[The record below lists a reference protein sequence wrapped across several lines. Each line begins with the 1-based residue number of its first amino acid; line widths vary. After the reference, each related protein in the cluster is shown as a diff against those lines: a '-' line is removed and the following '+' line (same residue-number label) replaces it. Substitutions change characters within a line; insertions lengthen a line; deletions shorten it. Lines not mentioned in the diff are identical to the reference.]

1 MERLNNSSRDPGL
14 VESCQGSEAISAVF
28 KQIVLIKVYELSKSV
43 TMFCFTL
50 RSSGLQNNIL
60 RLYANVLQNETI

>member
-14 VESCQGSEAISAVF
+14 VESYRGSEAISAVF

-50 RSSGLQNNIL
+50 RAFGLQNNIL
-60 RLYANVLQNETI
+60 RLYASVLQNENI